1 MELQNFHYA
10 QFLTNSLYGLDL
22 QTEDFEEIGL
32 VAWNLIGNKNVKLYR
47 FCTTLDESLTVD
59 LPCNA
64 IEVEAVTY
72 GFEDWEH
79 TTNYSDNG
87 EPVSHFVENAIE
99 REKAFKSPFYMSGK
113 MAKYEQ
119 IGNTLYFSHNYGPIK
134 ILYKGIFMDDEGLP
148 EITDK
153 EAAAIACYVAYTQK
167 FKEGIITN
175 NAQVI
180 QVANLLKA
188 EWNRLC
194 DQARIQR
201 LNQNDM
207 NNILEVKGSW
217 DRAAYGKSYKP
228 LR

>member
-113 MAKYEQ
+113 MAKYE
-119 IGNTLYFSHNYGPIK
+119 
-134 ILYKGIFMDDEGLP
+134 
-148 EITDK
+148 
-153 EAAAIACYVAYTQK
+153 
-167 FKEGIITN
+167 
-175 NAQVI
+175 
-180 QVANLLKA
+180 
-188 EWNRLC
+188 
-194 DQARIQR
+194 
-201 LNQNDM
+201 
-207 NNILEVKGSW
+207 
-217 DRAAYGKSYKP
+217 
-228 LR
+228 